1 MISMR
6 KAAISAAAI
15 FVGFGTPAMAA
26 SEYPFEPGQ
35 YVEVSGIIVDD
46 GHDLDYAKHLAG
58 MWRKGQDFAK
68 AQGWISSYDILYN
81 VNKRAGEPDVYL
93 VTRFT
98 TFADKA
104 EELRRDE
111 AYRAHMQQTD
121 SQAQAAAG
129 QRATYRKLAGSML
142 LRSMEWKK

>member
-1 MISMR
+1 TWLTRVLASAPAFVRTGIGRVAGGRKKRARGHRAILLVVDRVAAGERPMNSIR

-58 MWRKGQDFAK
+58 MWRKGQDFA
-68 AQGWISSYDILYN
+68 
-81 VNKRAGEPDVYL
+81 
-93 VTRFT
+93 
-98 TFADKA
+98 
-104 EELRRDE
+104 
-111 AYRAHMQQTD
+111 
-121 SQAQAAAG
+121 
-129 QRATYRKLAGSML
+129 
-142 LRSMEWKK
+142 